1 MTSFYFRNGQKTS
14 FFKGTVFLGCAIC
27 NSTLKYYTYF
37 KVFKEDDLI
46 SKPGEEFNYTTHG
59 FTLLSAAIESI
70 SGEKFTKHMKKL
82 FKDLGLSHTY
92 LDENEPIIPNRAKF
106 YDRNED
112 QGPTVRQVHVLAK
125 LISTEDMNL
134 ITARLKRK
142 SRLAAT
148 GVKKVGTLQ
157 RRTSIRLAV
166 TRI

>member
-1 MTSFYFRNGQKTS
+1 MTIKSKKIPIFG
-14 FFKGTVFLGCAIC
+14 LC
-27 NSTLKYYTYF
+27 NFHFNPEIQNF
-37 KVFKEDDLI
+37 KVFKEDDLL

-112 QGPTVRQVHVLAK
+112 HELKNVLCV
-125 LISTEDMNL
+125 DN
-134 ITARLKRK
+134 RNF
-142 SRLAAT
+142 
-148 GVKKVGTLQ
+148 
-157 RRTSIRLAV
+157 
-166 TRI
+166 